1 MKTQLKIVGM
11 HCASCAVTTEK
22 ALKKLPGVT
31 DANVNFATERATVE
45 HDEHVSHEDLA
56 KAVRETGYDVAHD
69 PRTQS
74 LDPRV
79 DQGSGIEDQGS
90 SQKDHGSH
98 SESHLSHDGYIT
110 TRGLILAGILVLPLL
125 FSMVVMPDIG
135 TAFGRPAWTVF
146 LAFITWYLVVKLG
159 WKFHVGTWNE
169 ARRGRA
175 GMDMLVTVGTGSALL
190 WSTYALVAGGDVY
203 FEVAGVIIFFLL
215 FGKWLEARQ
224 RAKAGEAIEALLT
237 LHAKVAHRFT
247 KGGSMEDVDPQALRP
262 GDLCLVKSGE
272 RIPMDGEIIEGG
284 SSVDESMLTGEPI
297 PVEKSVGDNVFGAT
311 INKTGSF
318 TMRVTV
324 EPGHSTLDAIVE
336 TVSHALA
343 TKSPVEKFVDRISSV
358 FVPIVIGLSLVT
370 LVGWTFDVSSFTF
383 QVSRLGEAIRHAVA
397 VLIVACPCAMGLA
410 TPAAIMVGTGAG
422 AKRGIFVKD
431 GSALEAARSI
441 DLVIFDK
448 TGTLTEG
455 KPSVTD
461 IEPSSEYRVS
471 SDGENELLS
480 IAAGLEATSEHP
492 LAGAILAAA
501 AEQNVQT
508 ANIEG
513 YEAVPGK
520 GLQGRYKGERVL
532 LGTEVFLREEGIGIP
547 EAEMQRIANLRT
559 EAKTVMLLAKGGSYL
574 GAIAA
579 KDRIKQDAPRAVHQ
593 LKKRG
598 VEVLLLTGD
607 HRATAD
613 AVAKELG
620 IDRVLAGISP
630 TGKADE
636 VKRLQ
641 AEGKNV
647 AFVGDGLNDAPA
659 LAQSDLG
666 IAVGTGT
673 DVAIATG
680 QIVLMGGSP
689 TKAVD
694 ALVLARRTFSAIKQ
708 NLFWAFAYNIVL
720 IPLAMAGVVNPI
732 LAGFAMAFSS
742 VSVLANSLRISRSLR
757 RM

>member
-1 MKTQLKIVGM
+1 M
-11 HCASCAVTTEK
+11 HV
-22 ALKKLPGVT
+22 
-31 DANVNFATERATVE
+31 
-45 HDEHVSHEDLA
+45 
-56 KAVRETGYDVAHD
+56 
-69 PRTQS
+69 
-74 LDPRV
+74 
-79 DQGSGIEDQGS
+79 
-90 SQKDHGSH
+90 
-98 SESHLSHDGYIT
+98 GYIS
-110 TRGLILAGILVLPLL
+110 TRGLITAGILVLPLL
-125 FSMVVMPDIG
+125 LTMVIEPDIG
-135 TAFGRPAWTVF
+135 LVLGRSAWMVF
-146 LAFITWYLVVKLG
+146 VALITWYLVVKLG

-169 ARRGRA
+169 LRHGRA
-175 GMDMLVTVGTGSALL
+175 GMDTLVTVGTGSALL
-190 WSTYALVAGGDVY
+190 WSTYALIVGGDVY
-203 FEVAGVIIFFLL
+203 FEVAGIIIFFLL
-215 FGKWLEARQ
+215 FGKWLESRQ
-224 RAKAGEAIEALLT
+224 RAKAGAAIEALLS
-237 LHAKVAHRFT
+237 LHPKLAHRL
-247 KGGSMEDVDPQALRP
+247 KDDGSTEDVDPTALRP
-262 GDLCLVKSGE
+262 GDRCLVKSGE

-297 PVEKSVGDNVFGAT
+297 PVEKRVGDNVFGAT

-324 EPGHSTLDAIVE
+324 EPGKSALDAIVE

-343 TKSPVEKFVDRISSV
+343 TKSPVEKLVDRISSV
-358 FVPIVIGLSLVT
+358 FVPIVIGLAVLT
-370 LVGWTFDVSSFTF
+370 LIGWFVIGVGP
-383 QVSRLGEAIRHAVA
+383 GEAIRHAVA

-422 AKRGIFVKD
+422 AKRGILVKD
-431 GSALEAARSI
+431 GSALEAARHI
-441 DLVIFDK
+441 NLVIFDK

-461 IEPSSEYRVS
+461 ILFV
-471 SDGENELLS
+471 DGADEATVLE
-480 IAAGLEATSEHP
+480 IASGLESTSEHP

-501 AEQNVQT
+501 TERDVKLGNV
-508 ANIEG
+508 EG
-513 YEAVPGK
+513 YQAVPGK
-520 GLQGRYKGERVL
+520 GLEGRFAGERVL
-532 LGTEVFLREEGIGIP
+532 LGTEALLTDEGIGIP
-547 EAEMQRIANLRT
+547 DAEMKRIAKLRT

-598 VEVLLLTGD
+598 IDVLLLTGD
-607 HRATAD
+607 HQATAD

-620 IDRVLAGISP
+620 IERVLAGISP

-641 AEGKNV
+641 AEGKKV

-689 TKAVD
+689 TKAAE
-694 ALVLARRTFSAIKQ
+694 ALVLARKTFSAIRQ

-720 IPLAMAGVVNPI
+720 IPLAVLGVVNPI
-732 LAGFAMAFSS
+732 LAGIAMAFSS
-742 VSVLANSLRISRSLR
+742 VSVLANSLRISWSLR
-757 RM
+757 RMS

>member
-1 MKTQLKIVGM
+1 MSKTTLKIVGM

-31 DANVNFATERATVE
+31 DANVNFATERATIE
-45 HDEHVSHEDLA
+45 HDEHVSHEVLA
-56 KAVRETGYDVAHD
+56 KAVRDTGYAVAGKEAGNKKHEAGHGE
-69 PRTQS
+69 
-74 LDPRV
+74 
-79 DQGSGIEDQGS
+79 QGGHEMPEG
-90 SQKDHGSH
+90 
-98 SESHLSHDGYIT
+98 ESHLMHTGYIS
-110 TRGLILAGILVLPLL
+110 TRGLITAGILVLPLL
-125 FSMVVMPDIG
+125 LTMLIEPEIGMV
-135 TAFGRPAWTVF
+135 FGRSAWMVF
-146 LAFITWYLVVKLG
+146 IAIVTWYLVAKLG
-159 WKFHVGTWNE
+159 WKFHVGTWRE
-169 ARRGRA
+169 VTRGRA
-175 GMDMLVTVGTGSALL
+175 GMDTLVTVGTGSALL
-190 WSTYALVAGGDVY
+190 WSTYALLVGGDIY

-224 RAKAGEAIEALLT
+224 RSKAGEAIEALLS
-237 LHAKVAHRFT
+237 LHPKLAHRL
-247 KGGSMEDVDPQALRP
+247 KDDGSVEDIDPSVLRP
-262 GDLCLVKSGE
+262 GDRCLVKSGE
-272 RIPMDGEIIEGG
+272 RIPMDGEIVEGG

-297 PVEKSVGDNVFGAT
+297 PVEKRVGDTVFGAT

-324 EPGHSTLDAIVE
+324 EPGKSALDAIVE

-343 TKSPVEKFVDRISSV
+343 TKSPVEKLVDRISSV
-358 FVPIVIGLSLVT
+358 FVPIVIGLSVVT
-370 LVGWTFDVSSFTF
+370 LVGWMASGASP
-383 QVSRLGEAIRHAVA
+383 GEAIRHAVA
-397 VLIVACPCAMGLA
+397 VLIVACPCALGLA

-422 AKRGIFVKD
+422 AKRGILVKD
-431 GSALEAARSI
+431 GSALEAARHI

-461 IEPSSEYRVS
+461 VLFVGGADEATVLE
-471 SDGENELLS
+471 
-480 IAAGLEATSEHP
+480 IASGLESTSEHP

-501 AEQNVQT
+501 AERGVKLG
-508 ANIEG
+508 AVEG
-513 YEAVPGK
+513 YQAVPGK
-520 GLQGRYKGERVL
+520 GLEGRFAGERVL
-532 LGTEVFLREEGIGIP
+532 LGTEALLTDEGIGIP
-547 EAEMQRIANLRT
+547 DGEVQRIAKLRT

-607 HRATAD
+607 HQATAD

-620 IDRVLAGISP
+620 IERVLASISP

-641 AEGKNV
+641 GEGKKV

-689 TKAVD
+689 TKAAE
-694 ALVLARRTFSAIKQ
+694 ALVLARKTFSAIRQ

-720 IPLAMAGVVNPI
+720 IPLAVFGVVNPI
-732 LAGFAMAFSS
+732 LAGLAMAFSS

>member
-1 MKTQLKIVGM
+1 
-11 HCASCAVTTEK
+11 S
-22 ALKKLPGVT
+22 
-31 DANVNFATERATVE
+31 
-45 HDEHVSHEDLA
+45 
-56 KAVRETGYDVAHD
+56 
-69 PRTQS
+69 
-74 LDPRV
+74 
-79 DQGSGIEDQGS
+79 
-90 SQKDHGSH
+90 
-98 SESHLSHDGYIT
+98 
-110 TRGLILAGILVLPLL
+110 
-125 FSMVVMPDIG
+125 
-135 TAFGRPAWTVF
+135 AWMTFV
-146 LAFITWYLVVKLG
+146 AFITWYLVAKLG

-169 ARRGRA
+169 LRHGRA
-175 GMDMLVTVGTGSALL
+175 GMDTLVTVGTGSALL
-190 WSTYALVAGGDVY
+190 WSTYALLVDGAVY
-203 FEVAGVIIFFLL
+203 FEVAGIIIFFLL

-224 RAKAGEAIEALLT
+224 RSKAGEAIEALLS
-237 LHAKVAHRFT
+237 LHPKLAHRLSAR
-247 KGGSMEDVDPQALRP
+247 GGSASGGKDLIMEDVDPTVLRP
-262 GDLCLVKSGE
+262 GDRCLVKSGE
-272 RIPMDGEIIEGG
+272 RIPMDGEIVEGG

-297 PVEKSVGDNVFGAT
+297 PVEKRVGDTVFGAT

-324 EPGHSTLDAIVE
+324 EPGKSALDAIVE

-343 TKSPVEKFVDRISSV
+343 TKSPVEKLVDRISSV
-358 FVPIVIGLSLVT
+358 FVPIVIGLAVLT
-370 LVGWTFDVSSFTF
+370 LIGWFIIGVGP
-383 QVSRLGEAIRHAVA
+383 GEAIRHAVA

-422 AKRGIFVKD
+422 AKRGILVKD
-431 GSALEAARSI
+431 GSALEAARHI

-461 IEPSSEYRVS
+461 ILFV
-471 SDGENELLS
+471 DGADEATVLE
-480 IAAGLEATSEHP
+480 IASGLESTSEHP

-501 AEQNVQT
+501 AERGVNTGGV
-508 ANIEG
+508 EG

-520 GLQGRYKGERVL
+520 GLEGRFAGERVL
-532 LGTEVFLREEGIGIP
+532 LGTEALLTDEGIGIP
-547 EAEMQRIANLRT
+547 DAEMKRIAKLRT

-607 HRATAD
+607 HQATAD

-620 IDRVLAGISP
+620 IERVLAGISP

-641 AEGKNV
+641 AEGRKV

-659 LAQSDLG
+659 LAQSNLG

-689 TKAVD
+689 TKAAE
-694 ALVLARRTFSAIKQ
+694 ALVLARKTFSAIRQ

-720 IPLAMAGVVNPI
+720 IPLAVFGIVNPI
-732 LAGFAMAFSS
+732 LAGLAMAFSS

-757 RM
+757 KMG

>member
-1 MKTQLKIVGM
+1 MSKTTLKIVGM

-45 HDEHVSHEDLA
+45 HEEHVSQEDLA
-56 KAVRETGYDVAHD
+56 KVVRDTGYGVAGQEAKSKK
-69 PRTQS
+69 P
-74 LDPRV
+74 
-79 DQGSGIEDQGS
+79 EA
-90 SQKDHGSH
+90 SH
-98 SESHLSHDGYIT
+98 TEPGGHEMSEGENHLMHVGYIS
-110 TRGLILAGILVLPLL
+110 TRGLITAGILVLPLL
-125 FSMVVMPDIG
+125 LTMVIEPDIG
-135 TAFGRPAWTVF
+135 LVLGRSAWMVF
-146 LAFITWYLVVKLG
+146 VALITWYLVVKLG

-169 ARRGRA
+169 LRHGRA
-175 GMDMLVTVGTGSALL
+175 GMDTLVTVGTGSALL
-190 WSTYALVAGGDVY
+190 WSTYALIVGGDVY
-203 FEVAGVIIFFLL
+203 FEVAGIIIFFLL
-215 FGKWLEARQ
+215 FGKWLESRQ
-224 RAKAGEAIEALLT
+224 RAKAGAAIEALLS
-237 LHAKVAHRFT
+237 LHPKLAHRL
-247 KGGSMEDVDPQALRP
+247 KDDGSTEDVDPTALRP
-262 GDLCLVKSGE
+262 GDRCLVKSGE

-297 PVEKSVGDNVFGAT
+297 PVEKRVGDNVFGAT

-324 EPGHSTLDAIVE
+324 EPGKSALDAIVE

-343 TKSPVEKFVDRISSV
+343 TKSPVEKLVDRISSV
-358 FVPIVIGLSLVT
+358 FVPIVIGLAVLT
-370 LVGWTFDVSSFTF
+370 LIGWFVIGVGP
-383 QVSRLGEAIRHAVA
+383 GEAIRHAVA

-422 AKRGIFVKD
+422 AKRGILVKD
-431 GSALEAARSI
+431 GSALEAARHI
-441 DLVIFDK
+441 NLVIFDK

-461 IEPSSEYRVS
+461 ILFV
-471 SDGENELLS
+471 DGADEATVLE
-480 IAAGLEATSEHP
+480 IASGLESTSEHP

-501 AEQNVQT
+501 TERDVKLGNV
-508 ANIEG
+508 EG
-513 YEAVPGK
+513 YQAVPGK
-520 GLQGRYKGERVL
+520 GLEGRFAGERVL
-532 LGTEVFLREEGIGIP
+532 LGTEALLTDEGIGIP
-547 EAEMQRIANLRT
+547 DAEMKRIAKLRT

-598 VEVLLLTGD
+598 IDVLLLTGD
-607 HRATAD
+607 HQATAD

-620 IDRVLAGISP
+620 IERVLAGISP

-641 AEGKNV
+641 AEGKKV

-689 TKAVD
+689 TKAAE
-694 ALVLARRTFSAIKQ
+694 ALVLARKTFSAIRQ

-720 IPLAMAGVVNPI
+720 IPLAVLGVVNPI
-732 LAGFAMAFSS
+732 LAGIAMAFSS
-742 VSVLANSLRISRSLR
+742 VSVLANSLRISWSLR
-757 RM
+757 RMS

>member
-1 MKTQLKIVGM
+1 MSKTTLKIVGM

-31 DANVNFATERATVE
+31 DANVNFATERATIE
-45 HDEHVSHEDLA
+45 HDEHVSHEVLA
-56 KAVRETGYDVAHD
+56 KAVRDTGYAVAGKETGNKKHEAGHGE
-69 PRTQS
+69 
-74 LDPRV
+74 
-79 DQGSGIEDQGS
+79 QGGHEMPEG
-90 SQKDHGSH
+90 
-98 SESHLSHDGYIT
+98 ESHLMHIGYIS
-110 TRGLILAGILVLPLL
+110 TRGLITAGILVLPLL
-125 FSMVVMPDIG
+125 LTMVIEPEIG
-135 TAFGRPAWTVF
+135 LVLGRSAWMVF
-146 LAFITWYLVVKLG
+146 IALITWYLVVKLG
-159 WKFHVGTWNE
+159 WKFHVGMWNE
-169 ARRGRA
+169 LRHGRA
-175 GMDMLVTVGTGSALL
+175 GMDTLVTVGTGSALL
-190 WSTYALVAGGDVY
+190 WSTYALLVGGDIY

-224 RAKAGEAIEALLT
+224 RSKAGEAIEALLS
-237 LHAKVAHRFT
+237 LHPKLAHRL
-247 KGGSMEDVDPQALRP
+247 KDDGSVEDVDPSVLRP
-262 GDLCLVKSGE
+262 GDRCLVKSGE
-272 RIPMDGEIIEGG
+272 RIPMDGEILDGG

-297 PVEKSVGDNVFGAT
+297 PVEKRVGDTVFGAT

-324 EPGHSTLDAIVE
+324 EPGKSALDAIVE

-343 TKSPVEKFVDRISSV
+343 TKSPVEKLVDRISSV
-358 FVPIVIGLSLVT
+358 FVPIVIGLSVVT
-370 LVGWTFDVSSFTF
+370 LVGWMISGVGI
-383 QVSRLGEAIRHAVA
+383 GEAIRHAVA

-422 AKRGIFVKD
+422 AKRGILVKD
-431 GSALEAARSI
+431 GSALEAARHI

-461 IEPSSEYRVS
+461 VLFVEGADEATVL
-471 SDGENELLS
+471 E
-480 IAAGLEATSEHP
+480 IASGLESTSEHP

-501 AEQNVQT
+501 AERGVKLGDV
-508 ANIEG
+508 EG
-513 YEAVPGK
+513 YQAVPGK
-520 GLQGRYKGERVL
+520 GLEGRFAGERVL
-532 LGTEVFLREEGIGIP
+532 LGTEALLTDEGIGIP
-547 EAEMQRIANLRT
+547 DGEVQRIAKLRT

-607 HRATAD
+607 HQATAD
-613 AVAKELG
+613 AVAQELG

-641 AEGKNV
+641 AEGKKV

-680 QIVLMGGSP
+680 QIVLMSGSP
-689 TKAVD
+689 TKAAE
-694 ALVLARRTFSAIKQ
+694 ALVLARKTFSAIRQ

-720 IPLAMAGVVNPI
+720 IPLAVFGVVNPI
-732 LAGFAMAFSS
+732 LAGLAMAFSS

-757 RM
+757 RI